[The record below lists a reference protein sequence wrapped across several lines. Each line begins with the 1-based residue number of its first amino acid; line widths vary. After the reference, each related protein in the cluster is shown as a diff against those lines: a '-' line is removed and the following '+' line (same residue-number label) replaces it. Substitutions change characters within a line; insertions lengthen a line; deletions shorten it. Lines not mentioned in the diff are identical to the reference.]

1 MARVDEAIRKAF
13 LNVGKEK
20 SEPPSKAEDTISES
34 PTSNDESIEI
44 EEVKKRLAS
53 GEWEIDL

>member
-1 MARVDEAIRKAF
+1 M
-13 LNVGKEK
+13 
-20 SEPPSKAEDTISES
+20 ISES
-34 PTSNDESIEI
+34 STSNDESIEI